1 MKKAL
6 FFTLLSALTIGM
18 VGCSSTP
25 EAEKAKAQRPLFDD
39 FQKMSTKTLEAGG
52 LAVVGIGESKSLEI
66 ALNKAKTRG
75 RVELAQM
82 LETKIEALQKDFVEE
97 TGLAEDAQILAQF
110 SSTSQAITSQQ
121 IQGSAAKELKYEILD
136 GTVTAYAL
144 MELDPKIVMNQ
155 LEKEEELYTRFRA
168 TKAFESLDAEIKEYE
183 AYKKAQTDALME
195 Q

>member
-1 MKKAL
+1 MKKSLFYITGLIAAAL
-6 FFTLLSALTIGM
+6 LA
-18 VGCSSTP
+18 GCSSTP
-25 EAEKAKAQRPLFDD
+25 ESKAKAQRPLFND
-39 FQKMSTKTLEAGG
+39 FQEMSTEVLESGG

-97 TGLAEDAQILAQF
+97 VGLAENAQILAQF

-121 IQGSAAKELKYEILD
+121 IRGSAAKELKYEIIN

-144 MELDPKIVMNQ
+144 MELNPKIVMNQ
-155 LEKEEELYTRFRA
+155 LAKEEELYTRFRA

-183 AYKKAQTDALME
+183 AYRKEQRDALME

>member
-1 MKKAL
+1 MRKSL
-6 FFTLLSALTIGM
+6 FCTACLVTAVLLA
-18 VGCSSTP
+18 GCSSTP
-25 EAEKAKAQRPLFDD
+25 DSKAKAQRPLFND
-39 FQKMSTKTLEAGG
+39 FQEMSTKVIESGG
-52 LAVVGIGESKSLEI
+52 LAVVGIGESKSLEL

-97 TGLAEDAQILAQF
+97 TGLAENAQILAQF
-110 SSTSQAITSQQ
+110 SSTAQAITSQE
-121 IQGSAAKELKYEILD
+121 IQGSAAKELKYEIIN

-144 MELDPKIVMNQ
+144 MELNPKIVMNQ

-168 TKAFESLDAEIKEYE
+168 TKAFESLDKEINEYE
-183 AYKKAQTDALME
+183 AYKKAQTDTLMA

>member
-1 MKKAL
+1 MKKTL
-6 FFTLLSALTIGM
+6 FLTLLSALTIGM

-52 LAVVGIGESKSLEI
+52 LAVIGIGESKSLEI

-121 IQGSAAKELKYEILD
+121 IQGSAAKELKYEILE

>member
-1 MKKAL
+1 MKKSL
-6 FFTLLSALTIGM
+6 FAITCLITAILLS
-18 VGCSSTP
+18 GCSSTP
-25 EAEKAKAQRPLFDD
+25 ESKAKAQRPLFND
-39 FQKMSTKTLEAGG
+39 FQEMSTEILESGG
-52 LAVVGIGESKSLEI
+52 IAVVGIGESKSLEL

-82 LETKIEALQKDFVEE
+82 LEVKIEALQKDFMEE
-97 TGLAEDAQILAQF
+97 TGLAENAQLLAQF
-110 SSTSQAITSQQ
+110 SSTAQAITSQQ

-183 AYKKAQTDALME
+183 AYKRAQTDALME